1 MVRVCMFV
9 QIWIFQYMYILHSA
23 NIPLREG
30 TERKNIKKPIFP
42 TQKQISAIAEDVSSV
57 FGYRS

>member
-1 MVRVCMFV
+1 MFV
-9 QIWIFQYMYILHSA
+9 QIWAFQYMYILHSA

-30 TERKNIKKPIFP
+30 TERKNIKKQIFP
-42 TQKQISAIAEDVSSV
+42 TQKQIFAIAEDVSSV